1 MYLSNLKIKN
11 FRNYKSGNFNFKK
24 GTNTIIGENDAGKSN
39 ALTALRILLDDS
51 YYYGSKN
58 LKESDFSYYL
68 GENWRGEWIIISAT
82 FGGITEEDMDNEIC
96 STLSIAEIEKID
108 ETENIGEV
116 SRLLTKDIDGIGS
129 LTLFI
134 RPNKSIRKK
143 LHDNKGTAEFEKI
156 RGNIRLVD
164 YEFYYT
170 SKSDFDF
177 LSDDHYY
184 SLVGNLNESLA
195 MDPSDDDSAIL
206 GTKIDMIDIY
216 QHISVVYIDALR
228 DVLREMKTSKNPI
241 RRIIEAIESSI
252 EVNRI
257 EDVKGKIKALN
268 DEIISIPQINDIGNS
283 LNSELKDILGS
294 VYSPDLSLSSNMSD
308 EISSLSKFLS
318 MRSKDDDELELLGLG
333 HLNMIYLALKI
344 VEFESCRSRELLNI
358 MLIEEPEAHIHRH
371 IQKTLFEGL
380 SVKEGYTQLIMTT
393 HSVHLA
399 ESSEISRMNIIK
411 SYDKESIVMS
421 PSSGLDLFAS
431 EKLEKN
437 MNLEKNIE
445 RYLDVKR
452 NGLLFSKGVVL
463 VEGDAEEILIPN
475 LVKKA
480 FGISLDEIGI
490 GLINIGSTAFEY
502 IASLFDAERVM
513 RYCAIITDLDQKAI
527 PEESPLYKKRAEE
540 IGAKRKRKLNRLF
553 EENNWVDMF
562 YADTTF
568 ELEFLEDN
576 EKYIIPIIEGNFSK
590 TTTVQEYLNALD
602 GDDIKNRNLAM
613 LKLANKLGK
622 GWFAIEISNTIDE
635 SVSIPNYILDALAFA
650 SQESMSIAIYIKL
663 IKHEALYIGK
673 EDEFIK
679 DIEVAQN
686 NEDALKNIVKKYL
699 EKYDYEA
706 SYFINAC
713 EDYLTLLDEGVS
725 CDG

>member
-11 FRNYKSGNFNFKK
+11 FRNYKSGSFDFKK
-24 GTNTIIGENDAGKSN
+24 GTNTIVGENDAGKSN
-39 ALTALRILLDDS
+39 ALTALRVLLDDS
-51 YYYGSKN
+51 YYYGKKT

-68 GENWRGEWIIISAT
+68 GDNWRGEWIIISAT

-96 STLSIAEIEKID
+96 STLSIAKID
-108 ETENIGEV
+108 EIDEEENIDEV
-116 SRLLTKDIDGIGS
+116 SRLLTKDTDGIGS
-129 LTLFI
+129 LTLYI
-134 RPNKSIRKK
+134 RPNKNIRKK
-143 LHDNKGTAEFEKI
+143 LYDSKDIAEFEKI
-156 RGNIRLVD
+156 RENIRLVD

-170 SKSDFDF
+170 SKSDYNF
-177 LSDDHYY
+177 LLDDNY
-184 SLVGNLNESLA
+184 SRLVGNLNEGLA
-195 MDPSDDDSAIL
+195 SNPSDDDSAKL
-206 GTKIDMIDIY
+206 GAKIDMIDIY

-241 RRIIEAIESSI
+241 RRIIEAIESNI

-257 EDVKGKIKALN
+257 EGVKEKIKALN
-268 DEIISIPQINDIGNS
+268 DEIVAIPQINGIGNS

-371 IQKTLFEGL
+371 IQKTLFDGL
-380 SVKEGYTQLIMTT
+380 SIKEGYTQLIMTT

-411 SYDKESIVMS
+411 SYKKQSIVMS
-421 PSSGLDLFAS
+421 PSNELNLFAS
-431 EKLEKN
+431 EKLQKK
-437 MNLEKNIE
+437 MNLAKNIE

-463 VEGDAEEILIPN
+463 AEGDAEEILIPN
-475 LVKKA
+475 LVKKT

-502 IASLFDAERVM
+502 VASLFDEKRIM
-513 RYCAIITDLDQKAI
+513 RYCAIITDLDQQAI
-527 PEESPLYKKRAEE
+527 PKDSSMYKKKAEE
-540 IGAKRKRKLNRLF
+540 KGIERQKKLNRLF
-553 EENNWVDMF
+553 EDNKWVDMF
-562 YADTTF
+562 YANTTF
-568 ELEFLEDN
+568 EIEFADENTEYITQLVTDTFSQEDTIN
-576 EKYIIPIIEGNFSK
+576 DYNDKLLGE
-590 TTTVQEYLNALD
+590 
-602 GDDIKNRNLAM
+602 DIDQRNLSV
-613 LKLANKLGK
+613 LRLANKLGK
-622 GWFAIEISNTIDE
+622 GWFAIEISNIIDE
-635 SVSIPNYILDALAFA
+635 SVSIPNYILNALAFA
-650 SQESMSIAIYIKL
+650 SQESMSIAIYLKL
-663 IKHEALYIGK
+663 IKYELLCLDKG
-673 EDEFIK
+673 EQVK

-686 NEDALKNIVKKYL
+686 SGNDIKDIVKKYI
-699 EKYDYEA
+699 EENDYEV

-713 EDYLTLLDEGVS
+713 ENYLNLLDEGVS
-725 CDG
+725 